1 MATLFDEA
9 PLVVRD
15 DGRVFRPLRAVN
27 GRKLLI
33 EENGSEVIVGLL
45 SASIRLL
52 HHVTTRSG
60 QARTG
65 KRNVAR
71 NARVD
76 KVARGLDAAAK
87 GLEGLRACGS
97 DTTAED
103 ITGML
108 RKLAAWIR
116 DRDRAAIEAEFTRRY
131 RPQGRQGRKGAPT
144 RH

>member
-1 MATLFDEA
+1 MTTLFDEA
-9 PLVVRD
+9 PLVVHD
-15 DGRVFRPLRAVN
+15 DGRVVRSIRAVN

-33 EENGSEVIVGLL
+33 EEHGSEVIVGLL
-45 SASIRLL
+45 SASLRLL
-52 HHVTTRSG
+52 DHVTTRTG

-65 KRNVAR
+65 KRNAAR

-76 KVARGLDAAAK
+76 TVARGLDAAAK

-116 DRDRAAIEAEFTRRY
+116 ARDRSAIEAEFNRRY
-131 RPQGRQGRKGAPT
+131 RPQGRRGRKASAS
-144 RH
+144 HH